1 MSRYLLLI
9 VIKENTHATG
19 TVTYSYLGSMIILI
33 GTYQKSTL
41 LRGTVKLK
49 K

>member
-1 MSRYLLLI
+1 MLPELLHTVIMI
-9 VIKENTHATG
+9 V
-19 TVTYSYLGSMIILI
+19 LI